1 MQIDAKLLERIG
13 LALRELRRSQKLT
26 QAELGKLSRV
36 HCKFI
41 SLVERGKHNISILT
55 LCQIVNTL
63 GKDFVS
69 FISDIDRHE
78 TK

>member
-1 MQIDAKLLERIG
+1 MQVDTKLLERIG
-13 LALRELRRSQKLT
+13 LALRTLRRSKKMT

-55 LCQIVNTL
+55 LCQIVNAL
-63 GKDFVS
+63 GKDFAT
-69 FISDIDRHE
+69 FISEIDRPQS
-78 TK
+78 K